1 MQKGCSCMSS
11 VCIITA
17 RGGSKRIPRKNI
29 RLFLGS
35 PIISYS
41 IKAAIESDLF
51 EEVMVSTD
59 DEEIA
64 SIAKSCGASVPFMR
78 SSENSGDRA
87 TTYDVL
93 AEVLGEY
100 SARGRR
106 FDTLCC
112 IYPTAPFVTAKKL
125 RIAAAM
131 LDGADTVLSVVRFS
145 FPPQRGLVGSNDN
158 LSYWQPEYAAAR
170 SQDLEPVF
178 HDAGQF
184 YFCRIPALL
193 SSGLIVGARTRGIE
207 VSELEAQDIDNISDW
222 EIAEIKYRRMIAH
235 GEDQG

>member
-1 MQKGCSCMSS
+1 MNSI
-11 VCIITA
+11 CIITA

-29 RLFLGS
+29 RPFLGR

-41 IKAAIESDLF
+41 IEAAIKSGLF

-64 SIAKSCGASVPFMR
+64 SIATSCGASVPFMR
-78 SSENSGDRA
+78 SSENGGDHA

-93 AEVLGEY
+93 AEVVREY
-100 SARGRR
+100 GIRGRE
-106 FDTLCC
+106 FDSLCC
-112 IYPTAPFVTAKKL
+112 IYPTAPFVTAEKL
-125 RIAAAM
+125 RAASAM

-145 FPPQRGLVGSNDN
+145 FPPQRGLVERGDC
-158 LSYWQPEYAAAR
+158 LSFWHPECAAAR

-184 YFCRIPALL
+184 YFCRIPELL
-193 SSGLIVGARTRGIE
+193 SSGLIVGARTKGFV

-222 EIAEIKYRRMIAH
+222 EIAEIKYRRMITN
-235 GEDQG
+235 GETQG

>member
-1 MQKGCSCMSS
+1 MNS

-29 RLFLGS
+29 RPFLGR

-41 IKAAIESDLF
+41 IEAAIESGLF

-64 SIAKSCGASVPFMR
+64 SIATSCGASVPFMR
-78 SSENSGDRA
+78 SSENGGDHA

-93 AEVLGEY
+93 AEVVREY
-100 SARGRR
+100 GMRGRE

-112 IYPTAPFVTAKKL
+112 IYPTAPFVTAEKL
-125 RIAAAM
+125 RAASAM

-145 FPPQRGLVGSNDN
+145 FPPQRGLVGRGDC
-158 LSYWQPEYAAAR
+158 LSFWHPECAAAR

-193 SSGLIVGARTRGIE
+193 SSGLIVGARTKGFE

-222 EIAEIKYRRMIAH
+222 EIAEIKYRRMITN
-235 GEDQG
+235 GETQG

>member
-1 MQKGCSCMSS
+1 MSS

-29 RLFLGS
+29 RAFLGR

-41 IKAAIESDLF
+41 IEAAIESRLF

-64 SIAKSCGASVPFMR
+64 SVSMSYGASVPFMR
-78 SSENSGDRA
+78 SPENGGDHA

-93 AEVLGEY
+93 AEVVEQYGK
-100 SARGRR
+100 RGRE

-112 IYPTAPFVTAKKL
+112 IYPTAPFVTAEKL
-125 RIAAAM
+125 RAASAM

-145 FPPQRGLVGSNDN
+145 FPPQRGLVGKGAC
-158 LSYWQPEYAAAR
+158 LSYWHPECATAR

-184 YFCRIPALL
+184 YFCRISELL
-193 SSGLIVGARTRGIE
+193 YSGAVVGARTKGFE

-222 EIAEIKYRRMIAH
+222 EIAEIKYRRMIAN
-235 GEDQG
+235 GKAQG

>member
-1 MQKGCSCMSS
+1 MNSI
-11 VCIITA
+11 CIITA

-29 RLFLGS
+29 RPFLGR

-41 IKAAIESDLF
+41 IEAAIKSGLF

-64 SIAKSCGASVPFMR
+64 SIATSCGASVPFMR
-78 SSENSGDRA
+78 SSENGGDHA

-93 AEVLGEY
+93 AEVVREY
-100 SARGRR
+100 GIRGRE
-106 FDTLCC
+106 FDSLCC
-112 IYPTAPFVTAKKL
+112 IYPTAPFVTAEKL
-125 RIAAAM
+125 RAASAM

-145 FPPQRGLVGSNDN
+145 FPPQRGLVERSDC
-158 LSYWQPEYAAAR
+158 LSFWHPECAAAR

-193 SSGLIVGARTRGIE
+193 SSGLIVGARTKGFV

-222 EIAEIKYRRMIAH
+222 EIAEIKYRRMIAN
-235 GEDQG
+235 GETQG

>member
-1 MQKGCSCMSS
+1 MNSI
-11 VCIITA
+11 CIITA

-29 RLFLGS
+29 RPFLGR

-41 IKAAIESDLF
+41 VDAAIKSGLF

-64 SIAKSCGASVPFMR
+64 SIARSCGASVPFMR
-78 SSENSGDRA
+78 SSKNGGDHA

-93 AEVLGEY
+93 AEVVGEY
-100 SARGRR
+100 GMRGRE

-112 IYPTAPFVTAKKL
+112 IYPTAPFVTAEKL
-125 RIAAAM
+125 RAAATM
-131 LDGADTVLSVVRFS
+131 LDDVDTVLSVVRFS
-145 FPPQRGLVGSNDN
+145 FPPQRGLVERGDC
-158 LSYWQPEYAAAR
+158 LSFWHPECAAAR

-193 SSGLIVGARTRGIE
+193 SSGLIVGARTKGFE

-222 EIAEIKYRRMIAH
+222 EIAEIKYRRMITD
-235 GEDQG
+235 GETQG

>member
-1 MQKGCSCMSS
+1 MNS

-29 RLFLGS
+29 RLFLGR

-41 IKAAIESDLF
+41 IEAAIESGLF

-64 SIAKSCGASVPFMR
+64 SIARSCGASVPFMR
-78 SSENSGDRA
+78 STENGGDHA

-93 AEVLGEY
+93 AEVVREY
-100 SARGRR
+100 GIRGRG

-112 IYPTAPFVTAKKL
+112 IYPTAPFVTAEKL
-125 RIAAAM
+125 RAASTM

-145 FPPQRGLVGSNDN
+145 FPPQRGLVGRGDC
-158 LSYWQPEYAAAR
+158 LSFWHPECAAAR

-184 YFCRIPALL
+184 YFCRIPELL
-193 SSGLIVGARTRGIE
+193 SSGLIVGARTKGFE

-222 EIAEIKYRRMIAH
+222 EIAEIKYRRMITN
-235 GEDQG
+235 GETQG

>member
-1 MQKGCSCMSS
+1 MNSI
-11 VCIITA
+11 CIITA

-29 RLFLGS
+29 RPFLGR

-41 IKAAIESDLF
+41 VDAAIKSGLF

-64 SIAKSCGASVPFMR
+64 SIARSCGASVPFMR
-78 SSENSGDRA
+78 SSENGGDHA

-93 AEVLGEY
+93 AEVVGEY
-100 SARGRR
+100 GMRGRE

-112 IYPTAPFVTAKKL
+112 IYPTAPFVTAEKL
-125 RIAAAM
+125 RAAATM
-131 LDGADTVLSVVRFS
+131 LDDVDTVLSVVRFS
-145 FPPQRGLVGSNDN
+145 FPPQRGLVERGDC
-158 LSYWQPEYAAAR
+158 LSFWHPECAAAR

-193 SSGLIVGARTRGIE
+193 SSGLIVGARTKGFE

-222 EIAEIKYRRMIAH
+222 EIAEIKYRRMITD
-235 GEDQG
+235 GETQG